1 MTDVVFIGGFG
12 RSGSTLLERII
23 GELPGVCAL
32 GEVLH
37 MWVRGVRD
45 NELCACGQH
54 FHDCAFWRSVGE
66 EAFGGWQHVDVDAIT
81 RMHDRVDRTRLIP
94 VDLVSGRLS
103 ARHAQ
108 ARAYADYFARVYAAA
123 AKVSGAQIVVD
134 SSKHASTAYALRAAH
149 DEVALRVLHLIRDSR
164 GVAYSW
170 TKQVARPEAAESGA
184 HPWMQRYSPGV
195 SALLWDAHNLAF
207 AALGRTGVPVLP
219 VFYERFL
226 AAPRD
231 SLAAIAAFLGAELGD
246 TDRFLDDGM
255 VRLGSTHQVAGNPMR
270 FRTGEMQL
278 RSDEAWRTEFPK
290 RPGRLVTALTAPLM
304 LRYGYRLST
313 RPVHADSVS
322 G

>member
-1 MTDVVFIGGFG
+1 MTDVGFIGGFG

-23 GELPGVCAL
+23 AELPGVCAL

-37 MWVRGVRD
+37 MWERGVRD

-54 FHDCAFWRSVGE
+54 FHDCPFWRMVGA
-66 EAFGGWQHVDVDAIT
+66 EAFGGWEHVDVGVVS
-81 RMHDRVDRTRLIP
+81 RMHGQVDRTRFIP
-94 VDLVSGRLS
+94 ADLVAGRLS
-103 ARHAQ
+103 ARHAR

-134 SSKHASTAYALRAAH
+134 SSKNASTAYALRTH
-149 DEVALRVLHLIRDSR
+149 EDVALRVLHVIRDSR

-170 TKQVARPEAAESGA
+170 TKRVARPEAAAAGE
-184 HPWMQRYSPGV
+184 HPWMEQYSPGA

-207 AALGRTGVPVLP
+207 AALGRIGVPVRR

-226 AAPRD
+226 AAPQETV
-231 SLAAIAAFLGAELGD
+231 ATIADFLGVGVGD
-246 TDRFLDDGM
+246 TSCFLDSST

-270 FRTGEMQL
+270 FHTGEL
-278 RSDEAWRTEFPK
+278 RLRADEAWRANFP
-290 RPGRLVTALTAPLM
+290 RTRAQLVSILTAPLM

-313 RPVHADSVS
+313 HPAGRRA
-322 G
+322 

>member
-1 MTDVVFIGGFG
+1 MTGVGFIGGFG

-23 GELPGVCAL
+23 AELPGVCAL
-32 GEVLH
+32 GEVVH
-37 MWVRGVRD
+37 MWERGVRD

-54 FHDCAFWRSVGE
+54 FHDCPFWRAVGE
-66 EAFGGWQHVDVDAIT
+66 GAFGGWQHVDVDAIT
-81 RMHDRVDRTRLIP
+81 RMHDRVDRTRFIP
-94 VDLVSGRLS
+94 VDLVSGKLS

-134 SSKHASTAYALRAAH
+134 SSKNASTAYALRAN
-149 DEVALRVLHLIRDSR
+149 DNVALRVLHVIRDSR

-170 TKQVARPEAAESGA
+170 TKQVARPEAAESGD
-184 HPWMQRYSPGV
+184 HPWMQQYSPGV

-231 SLAAIAAFLGAELGD
+231 SLATIAAFLGAELGD
-246 TDRFLDDGM
+246 TARFLDDRM

-270 FRTGEMQL
+270 FRTGEVQL

-290 RPGRLVTALTAPLM
+290 RAGRLVTALTAPLM
-304 LRYGYRLST
+304 LRYGYRPPT
-313 RPVHADSVS
+313 RPVRAESMS